1 MVARIRSAGAIAAF
15 LVMFFPFLTLAEDV
29 NFSVIPAEVHIDN
42 LLPGESAEF
51 ELTIHNKDEI
61 AHNFTITTFPPP
73 EEERREGRAQ
83 FPSDSWISFSCPR
96 IEIAGTS
103 QANATVTVTIPQEQK
118 WAGRDWEIW
127 LGVTPESTDL
137 LAVKLYVR
145 LLVSTSG
152 TRFNAGLITGIAVA
166 IVLLGY
172 GSYHYFR
179 RKTKPE

>member
-1 MVARIRSAGAIAAF
+1 MVVRIGLAGLITALLIIWLPRFALAQEVNIA
-15 LVMFFPFLTLAEDV
+15 V
-29 NFSVIPAEVHIDN
+29 SPAEVHIDD
-42 LLPGESAEF
+42 LPPGEVAEF

-73 EEERREGRAQ
+73 KEQRREGRTQ
-83 FPSDSWISFSCPR
+83 FPDDSWISFSSPR

-103 QANATVTVTIPQEQK
+103 QANMTVTLAIPQEQK

-127 LGVTPESTDL
+127 LGVTPESSDL
-137 LAVKLYVR
+137 LAAKLYVR

-152 TRFNAGLITGIAVA
+152 TRFSAGLVAGIAVA

-172 GSYHYFR
+172 GSYRYFR
-179 RKTKPE
+179 RKARPE